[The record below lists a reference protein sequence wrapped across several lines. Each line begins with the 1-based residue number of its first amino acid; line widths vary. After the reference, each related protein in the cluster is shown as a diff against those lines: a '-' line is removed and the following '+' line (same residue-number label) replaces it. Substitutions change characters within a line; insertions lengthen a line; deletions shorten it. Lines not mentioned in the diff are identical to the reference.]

1 MLLEFLAIMVAGFAG
16 AGIALAAR
24 YFLRALMPDWIVPGG
39 VALGMLSM
47 VIWLEYT
54 WASRFEAGLPEGMT
68 VVARNEQQSWFRPW
82 TYVVPLTTRVISVD
96 NRISQRSVNNPDL
109 VLTGLVLSER
119 WAQNF
124 GFKSLFDCANARR
137 ADLTEGTK
145 LDEEGIP
152 LAAEWYPL
160 APDDQFLT
168 VACGGGAHG
177 GSGPQS

>member
-1 MLLEFLAIMVAGFAG
+1 MLLELLAIMVAGFAG
-16 AGIALAAR
+16 AGIALGIR
-24 YFLRALMPDWIVPGG
+24 HFLRQIVPDWIVPGG

-54 WASRFEAGLPEGMT
+54 WASRFEAGLPDGMT
-68 VVARNEQQSWFRPW
+68 VVSRNESQSWFRPW
-82 TYVVPLTTRVISVD
+82 TYAVPLTTRLILVD
-96 NRISQRSVNNPDL
+96 SRISQRSQINPDL
-109 VLTGLVLSER
+109 VLTGIVLSER
-119 WAQNF
+119 WARNF

-137 ADLTEGTK
+137 TDLTEGTK

-168 VACGGGAHG
+168 LACGGGANG